1 MLIYLSKRGW
11 AWLGA
16 WQMMAF
22 SQKLVAFWFIYLG
35 FIGYLFLAREV
46 GFLFKVVAWNFLL
59 SYI

>member
-11 AWLGA
+11 AWLGV

-22 SQKLVAFWFIYLG
+22 SQKLVTFWFISLG

-46 GFLFKVVAWNFLL
+46 GFLFKVVA
-59 SYI
+59 